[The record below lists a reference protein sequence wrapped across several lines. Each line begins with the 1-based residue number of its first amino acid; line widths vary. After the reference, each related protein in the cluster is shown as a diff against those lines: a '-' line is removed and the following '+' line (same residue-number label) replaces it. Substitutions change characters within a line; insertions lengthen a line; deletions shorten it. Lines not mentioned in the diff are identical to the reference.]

1 MLLELFYRRG
11 WGATLVGSNEDPKL
25 ELPRVWELLDKSKP
39 SQISEGTSSH
49 GVFSY
54 GETVGYKGF

>member
-25 ELPRVWELLDKSKP
+25 ELPRVWELLDKL
-39 SQISEGTSSH
+39 
-49 GVFSY
+49 
-54 GETVGYKGF
+54 